1 MKELSLLFVFLTAA
15 LVVAAR
21 KKTCDVCVG
30 VLQKSLNDMDKADV
44 SSQPKL
50 DDKIKEFC
58 GGSKGKENRFCYYIG
73 ALPESATY
81 IMNEVTK
88 PLSWGMPPEK
98 VCERLNE
105 KDAQIC
111 DLEYDKTIDWKTVD
125 LNKLKVKDL
134 KKILDEWGE
143 QCKAC
148 TEKTEYIKRVQEL
161 MPQYV
166 PKTEL

>member
-1 MKELSLLFVFLTAA
+1 MKELSQLFVLLAA
-15 LVVAAR
+15 VLVVAAR
-21 KKTCDVCVG
+21 KKTCEVCIG
-30 VLQKSLNDMDKADV
+30 VLQKSVVDMDKADL
-44 SSQPKL
+44 SNQAKL

-58 GGSKGKENRFCYYIG
+58 GGSKGKDNRFCYYIG

-88 PLSWGMPPEK
+88 PLSWGMPAEK

-143 QCKAC
+143 QCRAC

-161 MPQYV
+161 MPKYV
-166 PKTEL
+166 PKSEL

>member
-1 MKELSLLFVFLTAA
+1 MIIFVVVLTTFTVDA
-15 LVVAAR
+15 
-21 KKTCDVCVG
+21 KKKSCEVCIG
-30 VLQKSLNDMDKADV
+30 VLNKVLADMDKADH
-44 SSQPKL
+44 SSMTKL
-50 DDKIKEFC
+50 DDKLKEFC

-73 ALPESATY
+73 ALPESASY
-81 IMNEVTK
+81 IVNEVTK
-88 PLSWGMPPEK
+88 PFSWGMPPEK
-98 VCERLNE
+98 VCERLIE

-125 LNKLKVKDL
+125 LNKLKVRDL

-161 MPQYV
+161 MPKYV
-166 PKTEL
+166 KTEL